1 VKLQKL
7 PDWASGLLGN
17 ERVGRLAF
25 ADDRGHPRVLPVTF
39 AVAEDAVWS
48 AIDQKPKRRPEPARV
63 RWLRRRPEAALCL
76 DLYSDDWSQLAWLQL
91 LCRVEVLERD
101 AAGPGLAALAAKY
114 GQYADQP
121 PPGPVLRLAPV
132 RALHWRA
139 ADYPG

>member
-1 VKLQKL
+1 MTLQKL

-25 ADDRGHPRVLPVTF
+25 ADDRDHPRVLPVTF